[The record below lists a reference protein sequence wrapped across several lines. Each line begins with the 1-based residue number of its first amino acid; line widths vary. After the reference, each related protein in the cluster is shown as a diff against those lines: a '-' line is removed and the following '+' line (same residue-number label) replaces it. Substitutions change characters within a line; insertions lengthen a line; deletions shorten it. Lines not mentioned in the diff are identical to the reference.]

1 MEIATLCISLL
12 SFFAAL
18 AAVIVPIVIFKK
30 QRKYDEEAERKRDE
44 KERLAEQRCIEREQ
58 QAEQNRIKSELRD
71 LQDEL
76 VSLDS
81 RSSFPMSENE
91 RAIYSRKA
99 YLNKRIERLSRK

>member
-30 QRKYDEEAERKRDE
+30 QRKYDEEAE
-44 KERLAEQRCIEREQ
+44 QRSVERERQ
-58 QAEQNRIKSELRD
+58 TERNRIRNEQQD

-76 VSLDS
+76 MSLDS
-81 RSSFPMSENE
+81 HSSFPMSENE